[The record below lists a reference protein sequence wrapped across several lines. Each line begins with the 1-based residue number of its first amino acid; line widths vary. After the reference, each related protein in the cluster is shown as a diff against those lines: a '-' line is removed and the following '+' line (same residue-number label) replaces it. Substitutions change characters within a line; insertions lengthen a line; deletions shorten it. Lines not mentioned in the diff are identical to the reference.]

1 MLWALVCVYCCS
13 MTHYVKAASELMLRA
28 EWRSRLGVLLLF
40 AFTFYGQAAVCFMT
54 RLHLCINWSLPSAIL
69 FCFGPLC
76 NNRTA
81 MLAADRP
88 RLSSASFWKPF
99 CCFQK
104 IDYCSV
110 SFCNQSQL
118 TIFTLWFSLF
128 CIWILQIW
136 TNCHHPQQL
145 LDCSLLWKGSIVC
158 PCHMQLRWFKGMRYV
173 DETTLLMSHAQHS
186 WLKFWAPSLFGCQS
200 LVFPVE
206 LCSFKAFPAQQ

>member
-13 MTHYVKAASELMLRA
+13 MTHYDKAASELMLRA

-76 NNRTA
+76 SNHTPK
-81 MLAADRP
+81 LAADRP

-104 IDYCSV
+104 IDCCSV
-110 SFCNQSQL
+110 IFCNQSQS

-145 LDCSLLWKGSIVC
+145 LNAVCSEMVYRL
-158 PCHMQLRWFKGMRYV
+158 
-173 DETTLLMSHAQHS
+173 
-186 WLKFWAPSLFGCQS
+186 SLS
-200 LVFPVE
+200 
-206 LCSFKAFPAQQ
+206 